1 MPTRRPYLWTGARDE
16 CKSESGKCGEN
27 ESHQQR
33 KMELSKAAVPFGR
46 WLQAVSS
53 RRVFAECC
61 SLSRIGISLSA
72 ESVSAK
78 RHDSNVLAPGA
89 QLGRCAFEM
98 PHACIHH
105 FCNGP
110 KQQGQERCLKL
121 LRGGCPR
128 ACENCKQLNLVCRC
142 HGSSQIHLRP
152 VHGRD
157 TFGWLPPRPNRQR
170 SSSAAL
176 LQEVVI
182 PRAPGNMHSSLLW
195 VRAVQTPLDLRET
208 DSGEKDKDNPTTNK
222 TKPTTA
228 QTETP
233 PPSGTAGS
241 ISSVLE

>member
-1 MPTRRPYLWTGARDE
+1 MMTWAPCPHGVRTCGLEPATSANQNLESVVKT
-16 CKSESGKCGEN
+16 SHTNSGKWSFLRLLCPLEGGFRLCPVE
-27 ESHQQR
+27 ECLRS
-33 KMELSKAAVPFGR
+33 AA
-46 WLQAVSS
+46 
-53 RRVFAECC
+53 
-61 SLSRIGISLSA
+61 LSA